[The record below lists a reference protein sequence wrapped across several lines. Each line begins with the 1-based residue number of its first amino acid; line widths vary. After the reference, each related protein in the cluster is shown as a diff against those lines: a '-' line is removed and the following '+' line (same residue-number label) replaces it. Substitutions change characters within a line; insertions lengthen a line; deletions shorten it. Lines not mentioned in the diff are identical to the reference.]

1 MNNEVELI
9 NKELECVKNIF
20 NDLLKILPS
29 FNIADEKI
37 LPYGLKPHTR
47 SISWITEQVIVQQM
61 KYNASQL
68 NLQDVKYDMPDACL
82 HNCEIYKGGVRYF
95 INIKTHN
102 TDGKKNKNDIA
113 AVSRFYAQYQANPN
127 YRLIYACFGIKF
139 QNINI
144 SFDKTHLH
152 CFSPQFLPIYVNPSN
167 DKIQATYHHNITHR
181 GREEFLNE
189 LKNNSKSIIL

>member
-82 HNCEIYKGGVRYF
+82 HNCEIYKGGV
-95 INIKTHN
+95 
-102 TDGKKNKNDIA
+102 
-113 AVSRFYAQYQANPN
+113 
-127 YRLIYACFGIKF
+127 GI
-139 QNINI
+139 
-144 SFDKTHLH
+144 L
-152 CFSPQFLPIYVNPSN
+152 
-167 DKIQATYHHNITHR
+167 
-181 GREEFLNE
+181 
-189 LKNNSKSIIL
+189 